1 MISLLLVALVGVA
14 LSKNVVLFSGA
25 VKSENDPVNM
35 QLTKLL
41 DVKIESKSDYWK
53 NDLSRLLKSQAEENN
68 IGKNEEEY
76 VQVPLKLSFGIERT
90 NNKNSFEKGMES
102 IFKTCGSLVGRSQLP
117 FCRFNP
123 HKGQEVNFNS
133 YPRSCREI
141 LESGNNHS
149 GIYVIKPRTSSKPYS
164 VLCDMESRGGGWTYI
179 QNRFDG
185 SQDFYLPWRDY
196 KFGFGDLDGEFWMGL
211 ENIYHMTGFETN
223 ELLVE
228 LTDREK
234 KTAYAQ
240 YKSFAIGPEK
250 DSYKLN
256 TLTGYSGDAGDA
268 LIGHLNYKFSTF
280 DVDQDIDAR
289 NCAQTFEGAWW
300 YNNCIYSNLNGKHMN
315 KPLPDAYKFH
325 GLNWKGFRELDY
337 NLAGSKMMIRPVAE

>member
-14 LSKNVVLFSGA
+14 LSKNVVLFAGA
-25 VKSENDPVNM
+25 LKSENDPVNM
-35 QLTKLL
+35 KLTKLL

-53 NDLSRLLKSQAEENN
+53 NDLSRLLQSQAEENSL
-68 IGKNEEEY
+68 GKNEEY

-90 NNKNSFEKGMES
+90 NNKDSGEEGMES
-102 IFKTCGSLVGRSQLP
+102 IFQTCGSLVGRNQLP

-123 HKGQEVNFNS
+123 HKVQKLNSNS

-141 LESGNNHS
+141 LESGKNQS

-223 ELLVE
+223 ELLIE
-228 LTDREK
+228 LTDRDK

-250 DSYKLN
+250 DGYKLN
-256 TLTGYSGDAGDA
+256 TITGFSGDAGDA
-268 LIGHLNYKFSTF
+268 ITPHLNYKFSTF
-280 DVDQDIDAR
+280 DVDQDGHATA
-289 NCAQTFEGAWW
+289 NCAQVYEGGWW
-300 YNNCIYSNLNGKHMN
+300 YTSGHASNLNGKHMN
-315 KPLPDAYKFH
+315 KPLSDAYKFH
-325 GLNWKGFRELDY
+325 GLNWNGFRGHDY
-337 NLAGSKMMIRPVAE
+337 NLAGSKIMIRPVAE

>member
-14 LSKNVVLFSGA
+14 LSKNVVLFAGA
-25 VKSENDPVNM
+25 LKSENDPVNM
-35 QLTKLL
+35 KLTKLL

-53 NDLSRLLKSQAEENN
+53 NDLSRLLQSQAEENSL
-68 IGKNEEEY
+68 GKNEEY

-90 NNKNSFEKGMES
+90 NNKDSGEEGMES
-102 IFKTCGSLVGRSQLP
+102 IFQTCGSLVGRNQLP

-123 HKGQEVNFNS
+123 HKVQKLNSNS

-141 LESGNNHS
+141 LESGKNQS

-211 ENIYHMTGFETN
+211 ENIYHMT
-223 ELLVE
+223 
-228 LTDREK
+228 
-234 KTAYAQ
+234 
-240 YKSFAIGPEK
+240 
-250 DSYKLN
+250 
-256 TLTGYSGDAGDA
+256 
-268 LIGHLNYKFSTF
+268 
-280 DVDQDIDAR
+280 
-289 NCAQTFEGAWW
+289 EGGWW
-300 YNNCIYSNLNGKHMN
+300 YTSGHASNLNGKHMN
-315 KPLPDAYKFH
+315 KPLSDAYKFH
-325 GLNWKGFRELDY
+325 GLNWNGFRGHDY
-337 NLAGSKMMIRPVAE
+337 NLAGSKIMIRPVAE